1 MSGDNIA
8 QVVYLVLLGSVIGF
22 WFLIQTRQ
30 SMNRTLQQ
38 AAVWALIFIG
48 AIAAAGLWGDIR
60 QASLFTQSVDAQTGE
75 IDVPRSPDGH
85 YYLTLDVNGEPVK
98 FIVDTGATDM
108 VLTLQ
113 DAERAGVELEDASF
127 FGRANT
133 ANGQVRVAPVT
144 LDAVTLGEVTDR
156 GVRASVNEG
165 DMDASLLGMSYLQ
178 RFDRIE
184 ISNGKL
190 VLVR

>member
-8 QVVYLVLLGSVIGF
+8 QVIYLVLLGSVIGF
-22 WFLIQTRQ
+22 WFLIQNRQ
-30 SMNRTLQQ
+30 SMNRTLQY
-38 AAVWALIFIG
+38 AAVWGLIFVG
-48 AIAAAGLWGDIR
+48 VIAAAGLWGDIR
-60 QASLFTQSVDAQTGE
+60 QASLFTQSVDAETGE

-85 YYLTLDVNGEPVK
+85 YYLTLDINGEPVK

-113 DAERAGVELEDASF
+113 DAERAGVALEDASF

>member
-8 QVVYLVLLGSVIGF
+8 QVIYLVLLGSVIGF
-22 WFLIQTRQ
+22 WFLIQNRQ
-30 SMNRTLQQ
+30 SMNRTLQY
-38 AAVWALIFIG
+38 AAVWGLIFVG
-48 AIAAAGLWGDIR
+48 VIAAAGLWGDIR
-60 QASLFTQSVDAQTGE
+60 QASLFTQSVDAETGE

-85 YYLTLDVNGEPVK
+85 YYLTLDINGEPVK

-113 DAERAGVELEDASF
+113 DAERAGVTLEDASF

>member
-22 WFLIQTRQ
+22 WFLIQNRQ

-38 AAVWALIFIG
+38 AAVWVLIFVG

-60 QASLFTQSVDAQTGE
+60 QASLFTQSVDAKTGE

>member
-1 MSGDNIA
+1 
-8 QVVYLVLLGSVIGF
+8 
-22 WFLIQTRQ
+22 
-30 SMNRTLQQ
+30 
-38 AAVWALIFIG
+38 
-48 AIAAAGLWGDIR
+48 
-60 QASLFTQSVDAQTGE
+60 
-75 IDVPRSPDGH
+75 
-85 YYLTLDVNGEPVK
+85 
-98 FIVDTGATDM
+98 M

>member
-22 WFLIQTRQ
+22 WFLIQNRQ

-38 AAVWALIFIG
+38 AAVWALIFVG

-85 YYLTLDVNGEPVK
+85 YYLTLDINGEPVK